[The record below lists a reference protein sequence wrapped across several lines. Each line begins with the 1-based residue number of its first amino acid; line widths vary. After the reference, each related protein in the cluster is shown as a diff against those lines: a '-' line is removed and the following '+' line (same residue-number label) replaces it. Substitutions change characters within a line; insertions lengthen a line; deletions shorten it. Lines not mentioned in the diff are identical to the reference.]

1 VAVGAICAWGNVG
14 TSSRNAGKSSP
25 KGTPGVRNLE
35 QLAKELAAREGTPAP
50 VRLAGL
56 RGAARG
62 VVGARLVQAHA
73 GRPALFVAATAKA
86 ADALLQDLRVALGEW
101 NGQGPP
107 DGEFQTVAFPRH
119 DTAPY
124 DRFSPQP
131 FVIAQRMDV
140 LYRLLE
146 CDERVARGEPAPVVV
161 APWTALA
168 MRVPSREA
176 VRERSVALAVG
187 LEIERD
193 ELVERLLA
201 AGYVRMPM
209 VEERGEFAVRG
220 GIVDIFPP
228 QRPRPVRLEMLGDE
242 IESIREFD
250 PASQRSLRTLPFAT
264 AAPPRELLFDRDHVI
279 ERGDELREL
288 ARAEGVPD
296 RTVDELIDSLLRGHV
311 PPGAE
316 TLAPVLQPS
325 LETVLDFLPDDA
337 LVVLDDAKTGRERL
351 LRYSEETVE
360 NYAAAAAAERLASP
374 PDELFVAPEQIVERI
389 EARGPVRL
397 ERLSVAGEGEE
408 PVVVGGPG
416 HDELRR
422 ELVRNR
428 SADEPLAPLATAI
441 EGFVGEKQ
449 RIVIAARQ
457 LSSAERLRELLAE
470 YGVPVATES
479 TATPVWR
486 WSRPGKVQVR
496 VAPLSEGFTLPLD
509 RLVVITEEEI
519 FGPREK
525 RRAKTRWRDG
535 QAVEGIAQLQPGDF
549 VVHTEHGIGIYR
561 GLVELT
567 ASKVTDEFL
576 RLEYEGGDKLFL
588 PIHRLNLV
596 SRYTGADGQTP
607 RIDRMGGSTW
617 QKAKRSVRKAI
628 EDMAEQLLAV
638 HAARELA
645 PGYAYPPRDRHTEE
659 FEARFPFEETPDQ
672 LAAIEDVFSDLSQPK
687 PMDRLV
693 CGDVGYGKTEVAIR
707 AAFQATLSGRQAAIL
722 VPTTVL
728 AQQHEETFSK
738 RFEGVPITIET
749 LSRFRSPK
757 ESRQVLEGLVDGK
770 IDIVIGTHRLLQKDI
785 RFRELGLLVVD
796 EEHRFGVA
804 HKERIKQMKK
814 TVDVLTLTA
823 TPIPRTLQQAFTG
836 IRDLSVI
843 NTPPADRLAVR
854 TQVCKFSES
863 LVREAILRE
872 LQRGGQ
878 IFFLHN
884 RVQTIDAVSD
894 MLRRVVPEAKVIV
907 GHGQMRERKL
917 EEVMLKFY
925 HGEADVLLCT
935 TIIES
940 GLDVPRANTILINRA
955 DRLGLAQLYQ
965 LRGRVGRSDR
975 RAYAYLMIPGQDA
988 ITDDAERR
996 LDAIQDL
1003 SELGSG
1009 FRLANMDLEIR
1020 GAGNLLGTEQSGNM
1034 AAVGFETYMEMLEE
1048 TVEEMRGN
1056 VREIEVDPE
1065 IRLPVTA
1072 RLPEDYVPEVGQRL
1086 VLYKRLSSAHE
1097 DAEVDRIRDEIL
1109 DRYGPM
1115 PGETE
1120 NLLRVIRIKMTA
1132 RKLGVAAI
1140 DYAKGDLVVTA
1151 GAHTRIDPQ
1160 RLVNL
1165 LQHAG
1170 SGMRVT
1176 PDHRVYAYVGSSDAT
1191 SLFDAATRV
1200 LTNLGG

>member
-1 VAVGAICAWGNVG
+1 VETG
-14 TSSRNAGKSSP
+14 SSDQRPAFRS
-25 KGTPGVRNLE
+25 LE
-35 QLAKELAAREGTPAP
+35 QLAKHVAARAPGDAAP

-62 VVGARLVQAHA
+62 AVGARLVQAHA
-73 GRPALFVAATAKA
+73 RRPVLFLAATSKA

-107 DGEFQTVAFPRH
+107 DGEHQAIGFPRH
-119 DTAPY
+119 DTVPY

-131 FVIAQRMDV
+131 FVVAQRMDV
-140 LYRLLE
+140 LYRLLDGE
-146 CDERVARGEPAPVVV
+146 GRAARGEPAPVVV

-168 MRVPSREA
+168 MRVPSRA
-176 VRERSVALAVG
+176 LVRERSVALAVG
-187 LEIERD
+187 QEIDRD
-193 ELVERLLA
+193 ALVEGLLG
-201 AGYVRMPM
+201 AGYARMPM
-209 VEERGEFAVRG
+209 VEERGEVAVRG
-220 GIVDIFPP
+220 GIVDVFPP
-228 QRPRPVRLEMLGDE
+228 QRERPVRLEMLGDE

-250 PASQRSLRTLPFAT
+250 PASQRSLRRLPFAT

-279 ERGDELREL
+279 ERGDDLRKL

-296 RTVDELIDSLLRGHV
+296 RTVDELIDSLLRGSV

-316 TLAPVLQPS
+316 ALAPVLQPA
-325 LETVLDFLPDDA
+325 LESFLDFLPDDA
-337 LVVLDDAKTGRERL
+337 LVVVDDPKTGRERL
-351 LRYSEETVE
+351 LRYGEEAVE
-360 NYAAAAAAERLASP
+360 NYQAAAAADRLASP
-374 PDELFVAPEQIVERI
+374 PGELFVDPDEVARRI
-389 EARGPVRL
+389 DARGPVRM
-397 ERLSVAGEGEE
+397 ERLDVAGEAGEHWRL
-408 PVVVGGPG
+408 GGRG

-422 ELVRNR
+422 ELARAR
-428 SADEPLAPLATAI
+428 SDDEPLAPLATALS
-441 EGFVGEKQ
+441 GFASDKQ
-449 RIVIAARQ
+449 RIVLAARQ
-457 LSSAERLRELLAE
+457 LSGAERLRELLAE
-470 YGVPVATES
+470 YGVSAVTES
-479 TATPVWR
+479 APAPVWR
-486 WSRPGKVQVR
+486 WSRPGKVEVR

-509 RLVVITEEEI
+509 RLVVITEEEV
-519 FGPREK
+519 FGPRQK
-525 RRAKTRWRDG
+525 RRSKTRWREG
-535 QAVEGIAQLQPGDF
+535 QAVEGIAQLRPGDA
-549 VVHTEHGIGIYR
+549 VVHSEHGIGLYR

-567 ASKVTDEFL
+567 AAKVTDEFL

-588 PIHRLNLV
+588 PIHRLNLI
-596 SRYTGADGQTP
+596 SRYVGADGQAP
-607 RIDRMGGSTW
+607 RLDRMGGSTW

-628 EDMAEQLLAV
+628 QDMAEQLLAV
-638 HAARELA
+638 HAAREIA
-645 PGYAYPPRDRHTEE
+645 PGYAYPPRDRHLEE
-659 FEARFPFEETPDQ
+659 FEGRFPFEETPDQ
-672 LAAIEDVFSDLSQPK
+672 MAAIEDVLSDLSQPK

-707 AAFQATLSGRQAAIL
+707 AAYQATLSGRQVAVL

-728 AQQHEETFSK
+728 AQQHEETFRK

-757 ESRQVLEGLVDGK
+757 EVRAVLEGLVDGK
-770 IDIVIGTHRLLQKDI
+770 IDVVIGTHRLLQKDV

-796 EEHRFGVA
+796 EEHRFGVS
-804 HKERIKQMKK
+804 HKERIKQWKK

-843 NTPPADRLAVR
+843 DTPPADRLAVR
-854 TQVCKFSES
+854 TQVCKYGEG

-878 IFFLHN
+878 VFFLHN
-884 RVQTIDAVSD
+884 RVQTIDAIGD

-907 GHGQMRERKL
+907 GHGQMRERQL
-917 EEVMLKFY
+917 EEVMLAFY

-1003 SELGSG
+1003 TELGSG

-1020 GAGNLLGTEQSGNM
+1020 GAGDLLGTEQSGHM

-1072 RLPEDYVPEVGQRL
+1072 RLPEDYVPDVGQRL

-1097 DAEVDRIRDEIL
+1097 DGEVDRIRDEIL

-1132 RKLGVAAI
+1132 RRLGVAAL
-1140 DYAKGDLVVTA
+1140 DYAGGDLVVTA
-1151 GAHTRIDPQ
+1151 GEHTRIDPQ

-1176 PDHRVYAYVGSSDAT
+1176 PDHRVYAHVGSADPAA
-1191 SLFDAATRV
+1191 LFDAAARV